1 MAYKY
6 AVALLFPLLISGC
19 SSPDSS
25 GYDGHRTHSAAEV
38 DETFIRA
45 PYPDPYYNKEYLSQ
59 DQRRAISEQLR
70 ADRLEA
76 RGRRDNS
83 TDSGDGFGQPVPRG
97 FFN

>member
-6 AVALLFPLLISGC
+6 AVALLVPLLISGC
-19 SSPDSS
+19 TSHASS
-25 GYDGHRTHSAAEV
+25 GYDGHRTHSSAEV
-38 DETFIRA
+38 DETYIRA
-45 PYPDPYYNKEYLSQ
+45 PYPDPYYNKEYMSQ

-70 ADRLEA
+70 ANRLEA

-97 FFN
+97 F

>member
-6 AVALLFPLLISGC
+6 VVVLLPLLISAC
-19 SSPDSS
+19 SSSDSS
-25 GYDGHRTHSAAEV
+25 GYDGHRTHSAAHA

-45 PYPDPYYNKEYLSQ
+45 PYPDPYYSKEYMSQ

-70 ADRLEA
+70 ANRLEA

-83 TDSGDGFGQPVPRG
+83 TDGGDGFGQSVPRG

>member
-6 AVALLFPLLISGC
+6 AIALLVPLLLAAC
-19 SSPDSS
+19 SSQDTS
-25 GYDGHRTHSAAEV
+25 GYDGHRTHTSAT
-38 DETFIRA
+38 DDDGFIRSA
-45 PYPDPYYNKEYLSQ
+45 YPDPYHNKEYASQ
-59 DQRRAISEQLR
+59 EERRAISEQLR

-97 FFN
+97 YFN